1 MGKDKKQKK
10 NRDEKEKFEE
20 GNSITLDGTKIENS
34 IKDDPKLDKSKTKG
48 KSDIPVFTNLSDEE
62 SEIEIITLEQQGKKK
77 KKSKEKKKKTNFSML
92 QIEGESDSPANS
104 DSEKKE
110 PSESTEISE
119 SKSETK
125 SKTGKKSKKER
136 RKKKDD
142 NEEEDLDK
150 LLEELALEADG
161 KAPVKSKEP
170 EVADSTPITETVEE
184 TKKAEK
190 KSKKKKSEEKEP
202 GEVKDP
208 EGAEEGMAVKTAAQ
222 KKKEKKEREKLKKQ
236 AQYEQNAKQKKPEAK
251 KEESPVPIATVAD
264 EEQPDMEDKKDDEA
278 EDDDS
283 KKKKKKK
290 KKGEEEEKKDKKRP
304 GKKMIAAMQEA
315 LKRVKEEEERF
326 RLEEEAKIKAAE
338 EAERERL
345 EKLRIEQERKEKKK
359 QKEKEKRE
367 RLRAEG
373 KLLSKT
379 QKQSRARMEATLAT
393 LKEQG
398 FEVPQVGE
406 KKDTRPKFVDRKK
419 MPKKISSLQ
428 ETTEKEEQTND
439 SKEASPQLEEDV
451 IAEVLPA
458 QPLEEEDDV
467 KDAWD
472 ETSEEEDE
480 GHVAKPGIK
489 KVEIVTKNSSK
500 QSDKSESEEDSSE
513 ESSSEEESDSEDSYS
528 SSDSEDENLS
538 SIEKAQNRIQ
548 KRRELAESNRSMDKL
563 RSPVVCVLGHV
574 DTGKTKILDKI
585 RSSNVQDHEAG
596 GITQQIGATMV
607 PEDALREQCKMVKNF
622 TEMELKVPGLL
633 IIDTPGH
640 ESFSNL
646 RSRGS
651 SLCDI
656 AILVVDINH
665 GLEPQTVESI
675 NMLKQRKTPFV
686 VALNKIDRVYEW
698 KTMKNKDVQDVIKG
712 QSRSSKQFFDDRVKH
727 IILEF
732 ANQSL
737 NAVLFYENPDPRQ
750 YISMVP
756 TSALTGEGMGNLM
769 ALIVELTQS
778 MMAKRLMFSE
788 ELQATILEVK
798 AISGLGHTMDAILV
812 NGRLKEGDTIVF
824 AGYDGPVCS
833 QIRSLLMPQPLK
845 ELRIKTQFVEHREIE
860 GAQGVKIC
868 GKDFDKAIAGLPL
881 LVPKRPDETKILMDE
896 VAATFKETINSIK
909 VTGTGAYVQTST
921 LGSLEAL
928 MEFLTESKIP
938 VSGVRIG
945 PVTKKDVMKASAM
958 LEHDPTYAVILAFDV
973 RIEREAQELADSLSI
988 KIFHANIIYHLF
1000 DAFVNYRQEIKE
1012 KNREA
1017 FKSAAVFPVK
1027 LKILPQFV
1035 FNSRDPIVVGVSVE
1049 AGILKYGTPLCVPS
1063 KEFLEIGIV
1072 TTIEVNHK
1080 PIESARKGQEVCIKI
1095 EPSGGEAPKMY
1106 GRHFDH
1112 TDMLVS
1118 KISRHSID
1126 ICKEHFREDLLKTDW
1141 QLMVELKKLFQ
1152 IM

>member
-10 NRDEKEKFEE
+10 NRDEKEKLEDE
-20 GNSITLDGTKIENS
+20 DSITVDRTKMENDS
-34 IKDDPKLDKSKTKG
+34 KVELPKKMKG
-48 KSDIPVFTNLSDEE
+48 KSDHSAFANLTDEE

-77 KKSKEKKKKTNFSML
+77 KKSKEKKKRSNFSL
-92 QIEGESDSPANS
+92 LEVEGDSNSPANS
-104 DSEKKE
+104 DTEKKE
-110 PSESTEISE
+110 LSESIEVSE
-119 SKSETK
+119 SQNETK
-125 SKTGKKSKKER
+125 SKAAKKSKKDR
-136 RKKKDD
+136 RKKKGDD
-142 NEEEDLDK
+142 DDDDLDK

-161 KAPVKSKEP
+161 RAPVKPKEP
-170 EVADSTPITETVEE
+170 EVADSTPISETPEE
-184 TKKAEK
+184 TKKPGK
-190 KSKKKKSEEKEP
+190 KSKKKKTEEKESE
-202 GEVKDP
+202 EVKKPDG
-208 EGAEEGMAVKTAAQ
+208 EEEEGGGTVKTAAQ

-236 AQYEQNAKQKKPEAK
+236 AQFEQNAKKKKPDAK
-251 KEESPVPIATVAD
+251 KEESPAPASVIAF
-264 EEQPDMEDKKDDEA
+264 EDKREDEV
-278 EDDDS
+278 EEVDS
-283 KKKKKKK
+283 KKKKK

-304 GKKMIAAMQEA
+304 GKKTIAAMQEA
-315 LKRVKEEEERF
+315 LKRVKEEEERL

-338 EAERERL
+338 EAERQRL
-345 EKLRIEQERKEKKK
+345 EKLRLLQERKEMRK

-373 KLLSKT
+373 KLLSKS
-379 QKQSRARMEATLAT
+379 QKQNRARMEATLAA
-393 LKEQG
+393 LREQG
-398 FEVPQVGE
+398 VEVPQIGE
-406 KKDTRPKFVDRKK
+406 KKDHRPRPGDRKK
-419 MPKKISSLQ
+419 TPKKKLSQQ
-428 ETTEKEEQTND
+428 ETTEIEEQTNG
-439 SKEASPQLEEDV
+439 SKEASPQLEEIV
-451 IAEVLPA
+451 PEVTPA
-458 QPLEEEDDV
+458 QPVEEDDDV

-472 ETSEEEDE
+472 ETSTEEEE
-480 GHVAKPGIK
+480 EESVVKPEIK
-489 KVEIVTKNSSK
+489 KVEIVTRSSSK
-500 QSDKSESEEDSSE
+500 RNDRSESEEDSSE
-513 ESSSEEESDSEDSYS
+513 ESSSEESDSDEDSYS
-528 SSDSEDENLS
+528 SSDSQDENLS
-538 SIEKAQNRIQ
+538 SVEKIQNRIQ
-548 KRRELAESNRSMDKL
+548 KRRELAESNRSLDKL

-607 PEDALREQCKMVKNF
+607 PEEALKEQCKMVKKF
-622 TEMELKVPGLL
+622 TEMELKLPGLL

-656 AILVVDINH
+656 AILVVDITH
-665 GLEPQTVESI
+665 GLQPQTIESI
-675 NMLKQRKTPFV
+675 NMLKQKKTPFI

-698 KTMKNKDVQDVIKG
+698 KTMKNKDVQDIIKG
-712 QSRSSKQFFDDRVKH
+712 QSRSTKQFFEDRVKQ

-737 NAVLFYENPDPRQ
+737 NAVLYYDNIDPRQ

-756 TSALTGEGMGNLM
+756 TSAVTGEGMGNLM
-769 ALIVELTQS
+769 ALIVELTQT

-798 AISGLGHTMDAILV
+798 AISGLGHTMDTILV
-812 NGRLKEGDTIVF
+812 NGRLREGDSIIF

-868 GKDFDKAIAGLPL
+868 GKDLDKAIAGLPI

-896 VAATFKETINSIK
+896 VAATFKETMNSIK
-909 VTGTGAYVQTST
+909 VTGTGVYVQTST

-945 PVTKKDVMKASAM
+945 PVTKKDIMKASVM

-973 RIEREAQELADSLSI
+973 RIEREAQELADSLNI

-1000 DAFVNYRQEIKE
+1000 DAFVNYRQEIKD
-1012 KNREA
+1012 KNREM
-1017 FKSAAVFPVK
+1017 FKSAAVFPCK

-1049 AGILKYGTPLCVPS
+1049 AGILKDGTPLCVPS
-1063 KEFLEIGIV
+1063 KEFLDIGVV

-1080 PIESARKGQEVCIKI
+1080 PIESARRGQEVCIKI

-1112 TDMLVS
+1112 TDMVVS
-1118 KISRHSID
+1118 KISRQSID
-1126 ICKEHFREDLLKTDW
+1126 ICKEHFRDDLLKTDW

>member
-10 NRDEKEKFEE
+10 NREEKEKFED
-20 GNSITLDGTKIENS
+20 GNGLVLDNGTKVESDQKNT
-34 IKDDPKLDKSKTKG
+34 KTKAPL
-48 KSDIPVFTNLSDEE
+48 PVLSDED
-62 SEIEIITLEQQGKKK
+62 SELEIITLEQQGKKK
-77 KKSKEKKKKTNFSML
+77 KKTKQKKPNFSML
-92 QIEGESDSPANS
+92 EIEGEDINRG
-104 DSEKKE
+104 DSEDEKSIKE
-110 PSESTEISE
+110 QSPESSEILD
-119 SKSETK
+119 TK
-125 SKTGKKSKKER
+125 SKSKSKDKAKKSKKKE

-142 NEEEDLDK
+142 EEEDLDK
-150 LLEELALEADG
+150 LLEELKLEADG
-161 KAPVKSKEP
+161 KPPSKTNSIEVINAAPAAEILPAEVPAATPTENEAPVVEP
-170 EVADSTPITETVEE
+170 VKKLK
-184 TKKAEK
+184 KKAEDDDD
-190 KSKKKKSEEKEP
+190 EE
-202 GEVKDP
+202 
-208 EGAEEGMAVKTAAQ
+208 EESTTVKTAAQ
-222 KKKEKKEREKLKKQ
+222 KKKEKKEREKQKKQ
-236 AQYEQNAKQKKPEAK
+236 AQFEQSAKKKKPDSK
-251 KEESPVPIATVAD
+251 PKEESPAPVTAEEQKEMD
-264 EEQPDMEDKKDDEA
+264 EEKKDEEA
-278 EDDDS
+278 EEGDS
-283 KKKKKKK
+283 KKKKKK
-290 KKGEEEEKKDKKRP
+290 KKGEEEKKEKKGP

-315 LKRVKEEEERF
+315 LKKVKEEEEKL
-326 RLEEEAKIKAAE
+326 RLEEEAKVKAAE
-338 EAERERL
+338 EAEKQRL
-345 EKLRIEQERKEKKK
+345 EKLRIEQEKKEKKK

-373 KLLSKT
+373 KLLTKS
-379 QKQSRARMEATLAT
+379 QKQNRARMEATLAA
-393 LKEQG
+393 LKAQG
-398 FEVPQVGE
+398 IEVPQIGE
-406 KKDTRPKFVDRKK
+406 KKEPRPRLGDRKK
-419 MPKKISSLQ
+419 MTKKKSLSQ
-428 ETTEKEEQTND
+428 DVPTEVPETED
-439 SKEASPQLEEDV
+439 SASKESSPQIEEKV
-451 IAEVLPA
+451 PEPPSLPVE
-458 QPLEEEDDV
+458 EEEDDV

-472 ETSEEEDE
+472 ETSDEEEVKAD
-480 GHVAKPGIK
+480 AKK
-489 KVEIVTKNSSK
+489 AEVSKSSSK
-500 QSDKSESEEDSSE
+500 QANNKSESEEEDSESGE
-513 ESSSEEESDSEDSYS
+513 ESSDEDSESEEESSYS
-528 SSDSEDENLS
+528 SDSQDENLS
-538 SIEKAQNRIQ
+538 SIEKIKNRIQ
-548 KRRELAESNRSMDKL
+548 KRRENAENNRSLDKL

-585 RSSNVQDHEAG
+585 RSTNVQDHEAG

-607 PEDALREQCKMVKNF
+607 PEEALKDQCKMVKEF
-622 TEMELKVPGLL
+622 TELELKVPGLL

-656 AILVVDINH
+656 AILVVDITH
-665 GLEPQTVESI
+665 GLEPQTIESI

-698 KTMKNKDVQDVIKG
+698 KTMKNKDVQDIIKG
-712 QSRSSKQFFDDRVKH
+712 QSRSTKQFFEDRVKQVV
-727 IILEF
+727 LEF

-737 NAVLFYENPDPRQ
+737 NAVLYYENPDPKQ
-750 YISMVP
+750 YVSMVP

-778 MMAKRLMFSE
+778 MMAKKLMFSE

-798 AISGLGHTMDAILV
+798 AISGLGHTMDSILV
-812 NGRLKEGDTIVF
+812 NGRLREGDTIVF

-845 ELRIKTQFVEHREIE
+845 ELRVKTQFVEHREIE

-896 VAATFKETINSIK
+896 VAATFRETMNAIK
-909 VTGTGAYVQTST
+909 VTGTGVYVQTST

-928 MEFLTESKIP
+928 MEFLKESKIP

-958 LEHDPTYAVILAFDV
+958 LEHDPTFAVILAFDV

-1012 KNREA
+1012 KNREMH
-1017 FKSAAVFPVK
+1017 KTAAVFPCK

-1049 AGILKYGTPLCVPS
+1049 AGVLKDGTPLCVPS
-1063 KEFLEIGIV
+1063 KEFLEIGVV

-1080 PIESARKGQEVCIKI
+1080 PIEMARKGQEVCIKI

-1112 TDMLVS
+1112 SDLLVS
-1118 KISRHSID
+1118 KISRQSID
-1126 ICKEHFREDLLKTDW
+1126 LCKEHFRDDLQKTDW
-1141 QLMVELKKLFQ
+1141 LLMVELKNMLR
-1152 IM
+1152 IL

>member
-10 NRDEKEKFEE
+10 NREEKEKLED
-20 GNSITLDGTKIENS
+20 GNGLVLDNGTKVESDQKNT
-34 IKDDPKLDKSKTKG
+34 KTKAPL
-48 KSDIPVFTNLSDEE
+48 PVLSDED
-62 SEIEIITLEQQGKKK
+62 SELEIITLEQQGKKK
-77 KKSKEKKKKTNFSML
+77 KKTKQKKPNFSML
-92 QIEGESDSPANS
+92 EIEGEDINHG
-104 DSEKKE
+104 DSEDEKSIKE
-110 PSESTEISE
+110 QSPESSEILD
-119 SKSETK
+119 TK
-125 SKTGKKSKKER
+125 SKSKSKDKAKKSKKKE

-142 NEEEDLDK
+142 EEEDLDK
-150 LLEELALEADG
+150 LLEELKLEADG
-161 KAPVKSKEP
+161 KPPSKTNSIEVINAAPAAESLPAEVPAAAPTENEAPLVEPVKKL
-170 EVADSTPITETVEE
+170 
-184 TKKAEK
+184 
-190 KSKKKKSEEKEP
+190 KKKVEDDEE
-202 GEVKDP
+202 
-208 EGAEEGMAVKTAAQ
+208 EEESTTVKTAAQ
-222 KKKEKKEREKLKKQ
+222 KKKEKKEREKQKKQ
-236 AQYEQNAKQKKPEAK
+236 AQFEQSAKKKKPDSK
-251 KEESPVPIATVAD
+251 PKEESPAPVTTEEQKEMD
-264 EEQPDMEDKKDDEA
+264 EEKKDEEA
-278 EDDDS
+278 EEGDS
-283 KKKKKKK
+283 KKKKKK
-290 KKGEEEEKKDKKRP
+290 KKGEEEKKEKKGP

-315 LKRVKEEEERF
+315 LKKVKEEEERL
-326 RLEEEAKIKAAE
+326 RLEEEAKLKAAE
-338 EAERERL
+338 EAEKQRL
-345 EKLRIEQERKEKKK
+345 EKLRIEQEKKEKKK

-373 KLLSKT
+373 KLLTKS
-379 QKQSRARMEATLAT
+379 QKQNRARMEATLAA
-393 LKEQG
+393 LKAQG
-398 FEVPQVGE
+398 IEVPQIGE
-406 KKDTRPKFVDRKK
+406 KKEPRPRLGDRKK
-419 MPKKISSLQ
+419 MTKKKSLSQ
-428 ETTEKEEQTND
+428 DVPTEVPETED
-439 SKEASPQLEEDV
+439 SASKESSPQIEEKV
-451 IAEVLPA
+451 PEPPSLPVE
-458 QPLEEEDDV
+458 EEEDDV

-472 ETSEEEDE
+472 ETSDEEEVKAE
-480 GHVAKPGIK
+480 AKKGEVSK
-489 KVEIVTKNSSK
+489 SSSK
-500 QSDKSESEEDSSE
+500 QANNKSESEEEDSESGE
-513 ESSSEEESDSEDSYS
+513 ESSDEDSESEEESSYS
-528 SSDSEDENLS
+528 SDSQDENLS
-538 SIEKAQNRIQ
+538 SIEKIKNRIQ
-548 KRRELAESNRSMDKL
+548 KRRENAENNRSLDKL

-585 RSSNVQDHEAG
+585 RSTNVQDHEAG

-607 PEDALREQCKMVKNF
+607 PEEALKDQCKMVKEF
-622 TEMELKVPGLL
+622 TELELKVPGLL

-656 AILVVDINH
+656 AILVVDITH
-665 GLEPQTVESI
+665 GLEPQTIESI

-698 KTMKNKDVQDVIKG
+698 KTMKNKDVQDIIKG
-712 QSRSSKQFFDDRVKH
+712 QSRSTKQFFEDRVKQVV
-727 IILEF
+727 LEF

-737 NAVLFYENPDPRQ
+737 NAVLYYENPDPKQ
-750 YISMVP
+750 YVSMVP

-778 MMAKRLMFSE
+778 MMAKKLMFSE

-798 AISGLGHTMDAILV
+798 AISGLGHTMDSILV
-812 NGRLKEGDTIVF
+812 NGRLREGDTIVF

-845 ELRIKTQFVEHREIE
+845 ELRVKTQFVEHREIE

-896 VAATFKETINSIK
+896 VAATFRETMNAIK
-909 VTGTGAYVQTST
+909 VTGTGVYVQTST

-928 MEFLTESKIP
+928 MEFLKESKIP

-1012 KNREA
+1012 KNREMH
-1017 FKSAAVFPVK
+1017 KTAAVFPCK

-1049 AGILKYGTPLCVPS
+1049 AGVLKDGTPLCVPS
-1063 KEFLEIGIV
+1063 KEFLEIGVV

-1080 PIESARKGQEVCIKI
+1080 PIEMARKGQEVCIKI

-1112 TDMLVS
+1112 SDLLVS
-1118 KISRHSID
+1118 KISRQSID
-1126 ICKEHFREDLLKTDW
+1126 LCKEHFRDDLQKTDW
-1141 QLMVELKKLFQ
+1141 LLMVELKNMLR
-1152 IM
+1152 IL